1 MPRPQLRRRGIRSRQ
16 YNHGR
21 ADSHTAVKVLNVL
34 VSQTNA
40 TGGNEAADGR
50 WLIGAVDPI
59 FGVAE
64 IHRTGAEWICFA
76 AGHEARQVRLALD
89 HLLGR
94 EPVRPFLH
102 AADVLGAR
110 PGEALAAD
118 TNAVANGLAVADC
131 QVKVGVRRIDDDG
144 SGRLDC
150 GVVDHGAMKP
160 RRYLFG
166 RPSLRLIFWRQS
178 SNLNARIL

>member
-1 MPRPQLRRRGIRSRQ
+1 MPRAQLRRRGIRSRQ

-34 VSQTNA
+34 VGQTNA
-40 TGGNEAADGR
+40 ARGHEAADGR
-50 WLIGAVDPI
+50 WLIGAVDPV

-64 IHRTGAEWICFA
+64 IHRARPERIGFT
-76 AGHEARQVRLALD
+76 AGHEARQVRLARN

-94 EPVRPFLH
+94 EPVRPFFH

-118 TNAVANGLAVADC
+118 ADAVANCLVVADR

-150 GVVDHGAMKP
+150 GVIDHGPIK
-160 RRYLFG
+160 
-166 RPSLRLIFWRQS
+166 LR
-178 SNLNARIL
+178 